1 MKVHKILSGFLF
13 GLGCVVTFVGL
24 AATVLPMIQNDQLR
38 LVLSSFETPSQNA
51 FVNAINHAMSF
62 SLRNCY
68 LVMVVGAGVVLA
80 GALLMLTARPSGEET
95 AAPAA
100 RAPYVAVP
108 GGAEPPDMPV
118 WRASRAPEAREAN
131 PFADTSLQELL
142 APRAAAGRI
151 ETAEERPSAAY
162 APPASQ
168 PNFESAYAPPARRA
182 REPVAYMPPARP
194 DEAASPYARPAG
206 GVPAMADDFP
216 NQSLPARAEELR
228 PQEPPSEPAKPAPVP
243 TAPTKSE
250 AGAFPPGMTAAAPV
264 PRPGP
269 AFHPPLSA
277 PVASPL
283 PPAAPP
289 DPHPFDPPAG
299 GGSQSGGR
307 IVIRSTF
314 AARPAPDEPS
324 SGRVEA
330 APASAPA
337 APDKPAP
344 RIKST
349 MGRHGG

>member
-38 LVLSSFETPSQNA
+38 LVLSSFETPSQNP

-80 GALLMLTARPSGEET
+80 GALLMLTARPSGEES
-95 AAPAA
+95 AASAA
-100 RAPYVAVP
+100 QAPYVAVP
-108 GGAEPPDMPV
+108 GGAEPPDVPV

-142 APRAAAGRI
+142 APRAAVGRT

-168 PNFESAYAPPARRA
+168 PDFESAYAPPARGA
-182 REPVAYMPPARP
+182 REPVAYAPPARP
-194 DEAASPYARPAG
+194 DEAASPYARPTGRA
-206 GVPAMADDFP
+206 PAAADDAP
-216 NQSLPARAEELR
+216 ARVLPARPEEPR
-228 PQEPPSEPAKPAPVP
+228 AREPFRFVPIPAAPPKPEAAPI
-243 TAPTKSE
+243 
-250 AGAFPPGMTAAAPV
+250 PPGMTAAAPV
-264 PRPGP
+264 PR
-269 AFHPPLSA
+269 AA
-277 PVASPL
+277 PVIQPPVSAAGASPL
-283 PPAAPP
+283 SPAAPP
-289 DPHPFDPPAG
+289 NPHPTDPPAS

-314 AARPAPDEPS
+314 AARPAPEEPS

-337 APDKPAP
+337 APAQPAP